1 MITRMQKEQVSYRKI
16 FDSEIFEGVLS
27 SHVYPWHFHDSY
39 TVIIVDSGTMKY
51 VFRDDE
57 VVVNAGQVFIVNA
70 FTAHYNGVLNNM
82 DCCYRVMF
90 LPVRLFNF
98 KDDDKRFTYFDKSVS
113 ERIYPN
119 MSFLYD
125 KLKAVDNEWVY
136 KPVISDISTELLTG
150 IPYKTINMR
159 LNERVEAAVLYIHEH
174 IDEKLTIAQ
183 LADACNISH
192 FHFQRVFKLST
203 GLTVNAYIQ
212 QCRMELS
219 RELLR
224 EGVKPSVT
232 SLEFGFFDHSHFH
245 KQFKKMYALTPAHL
259 VK

>member
-39 TVIIVDSGTMKY
+39 TIIIVDSGTMKY

-70 FTAHYNGVLNNM
+70 FTAHYNGVLNNT
-82 DCCYRVMF
+82 DCSYRVMF

-98 KDDDKRFTYFDKSVS
+98 KDDDKRFTYFDKSANAKAYTS
-113 ERIYPN
+113 IEA
-119 MSFLYD
+119 LYE
-125 KLKAVDNEWVY
+125 KLKAVENEADYRKVT
-136 KPVISDISTELLTG
+136 IDIADELLTG
-150 IPYKTINMR
+150 LGHKTVSLL
-159 LNERVEAAVLYIHEH
+159 LNDRVEAAVLYICQH

-212 QCRMELS
+212 QCRMERS

-224 EGVKPSVT
+224 DGVKPSVT
-232 SLEFGFFDHSHFH
+232 SLESGFFDHSHFH
-245 KQFKKMYALTPAHL
+245 KQFKKMYVLTPAHL
-259 VK
+259 TK